1 MGSERMDRLDL
12 FAFYTLLAII
22 LIHIIIF
29 PHHKRFLIPAD
40 LTAHYPESIR
50 PFYEHI
56 ARTRNLKKLIRG
68 IENSEPIFSLPS
80 SGQIFCFVETSEKH
94 YSDRVPS
101 IASTWLGRCDNG
113 RFFSKTPLPDAKMPF
128 STVYRNLEDDYDDLF
143 RKTLFGFYYS
153 YTYISKDFDWYL
165 KGDDDSYYAMD
176 HLKEYLSTLD
186 PMEPLYLGYRM
197 KPFLVNK
204 LNKKAPKDGYNSGG
218 PGYILSNAA
227 VRIFAEH
234 LYHDEVLCPYD
245 WAEDRGMARCLA
257 SMGIYPAD
265 TRDENGLHRFIPFR
279 VNEWREVPDAYNYY
293 PLMKNGSLVSEKFV
307 SIHQLSPKKMI
318 LLDSILY
325 PSSGKRLFTPE
336 FLNLL

>member
-40 LTAHYPESIR
+40 LTTHYPESIR
-50 PFYEHI
+50 LFYEHI

-197 KPFLVNK
+197 KPFL
-204 LNKKAPKDGYNSGG
+204 KDGYNSGG

-293 PLMKNGSLVSEKFV
+293 PLKKNGSLVSEKFV
-307 SIHQLSPKKMI
+307 SIHRLSPKKMI